1 MPHSLQPQEPLKPFD
16 QYLWII
22 EGPFYYLDKYA
33 LQAGLGP
40 DCAIPII
47 FRVHQ
52 DPFDQ
57 ARLAYPGAKCRQPEA
72 WLKVLALMYVNNV
85 KFRIYQGEGR
95 EDNPDCLTLLR
106 PSVHEDLRAILGFA
120 AGKKVSELKRLEN
133 ILERAFSKLHGMG

>member
-1 MPHSLQPQEPLKPFD
+1 MHREDKPPLVARPFSD
-16 QYLWII
+16 FLWII

-40 DCAIPII
+40 DSAIPLI

-57 ARLAYPGAKCRQPEA
+57 ARLTYPGIKCRRPEN
-72 WLKVLALMYVNNV
+72 WLKVLALMYVNHVN
-85 KFRIYQGEGR
+85 FRLYQGEGR

-133 ILERAFSKLHGMG
+133 ILERAFSKLHDMG